1 MIKFGFDMINFELE
15 TTISGVHMVI
25 VEALITK
32 CVLVA
37 VFLRTEI
44 IIDRMEII
52 IEAIVAVFSTPI

>member
-25 VEALITK
+25 VEASITK

-44 IIDRMEII
+44 TIWRTEII
-52 IEAIVAVFSTPI
+52 IDAIVAVFSMPI